1 MSNRLL
7 KRRQFVS
14 VRVVLIFPSF
24 SKAYLSGRSKKSSS
38 RAVSEISAV
47 ESRGNRSTCE
57 VFNPTV
63 SLLLT
68 LILFFTTDSRCSSP
82 RTRECPEGTHTIS

>member
-47 ESRGNRSTCE
+47 SNRAGIGALAKC
-57 VFNPTV
+57 
-63 SLLLT
+63 
-68 LILFFTTDSRCSSP
+68 LIQMCRSY
-82 RTRECPEGTHTIS
+82 

>member
-24 SKAYLSGRSKKSSS
+24 SKASLRPLEKSSS

-68 LILFFTTDSRCSSP
+68 LIFFFTTDSRCSSP
-82 RTRECPEGTHTIS
+82 RTRECPEGTRTIS

>member
-24 SKAYLSGRSKKSSS
+24 SKASLRPLEKSSS